1 MNEFASK
8 TNHPDASKQTDAQVI
23 HDDPCT
29 HAGAAA
35 NHLANQKS
43 PYLLQHAFNPVP
55 WFPWGDQAIAQA
67 RLRDVPLLVSTGYS
81 TCYWCHVMERE
92 CFENPDIARLMG
104 EKFVCVKVDREQ
116 RPDLDALWMA
126 ACQVFTAVTEGRSSG
141 GWPLHV
147 FLEPTTLRPFFAGT
161 YFPPTPAHG
170 RISFPQLLSRM
181 SDAWLR
187 NRAQVEA
194 QANELTRMVEQ
205 ELQLAASRK
214 PIDQELEIN
223 TVRAL
228 LTFHDSV
235 NGGFGGAPKFPQPS
249 LTLFLQAVAPEMA
262 QSALVRTLDG
272 MALGGVRDQLDGGFH
287 RYAVDETWTVPHF
300 EKMLYDQGQLLLLYA
315 RQAAIGGDEFF
326 MTVTRELAEFLL
338 GVMRLPSGGF
348 MAAIDA
354 EVDGR
359 EGLNYIWSKPEVTR
373 ALQRAGLEKD
383 VPLAVDAFGLD
394 ASPNFRDPHHPEDE
408 PKFVLRLRARPR
420 ELAAKIKIDFTQWS
434 TRYSAMCHALLTE
447 RELRKSPRMD
457 TTLIAGWNGLAIE
470 GLAQAGRLCNE
481 PRWIEAAARAAD
493 DVWNQLN
500 AQTAHVK
507 SAPQKNS
514 QAALQS
520 DTLNRS
526 AKDGVVSGPGFL
538 EDYACFTAGLLALAQ
553 ATHDPCWLARA
564 TVIAQS
570 ACEKFWRHDSGWVEA
585 FANESGRI
593 LPIAGIDDGAVPS
606 GAGVITQ
613 CLVTLAQLTKNT
625 MWAQRAFDGLDR
637 ASGAIA
643 QKPTSAARSFM
654 AARELRTLLPGQVA
668 GGLAPSPVGMQLVA
682 MNHSFDEFELRLD
695 IDAGHHVAAHDNA
708 TTSAGNDAVK
718 ASDAAKAS
726 DAVKASDA
734 ANTNDHASAITTPA
748 ANMFAALIG
757 MDISARDSGV
767 QLKCIFPK
775 ATTRAD
781 GSRCYAGRVVI
792 QVSVVAPR
800 PTPRPLRLCV
810 RLQICT
816 DNACLAPQ
824 DRFIEG

>member
-1 MNEFASK
+1 MNEFASQFSNPNASNP
-8 TNHPDASKQTDAQVI
+8 TNAPAILADAS
-23 HDDPCT
+23 T
-29 HAGAAA
+29 HAGATA

-43 PYLLQHAFNPVP
+43 PYLLQHALNPVP
-55 WFPWGDQAIAQA
+55 WFPWGDDAIAQA

-194 QANELTRMVEQ
+194 QANELTRLVEQ

-214 PIDQELEIN
+214 QLDQELEIN

-249 LTLFLQAVAPEMA
+249 LPLFLQAVAPHMA

-315 RQAAIGGDEFF
+315 RQATIDGDEFF
-326 MTVTRELAEFLL
+326 MAVTRELAEFLL
-338 GVMRLPSGGF
+338 TVMRLPSGGF

-359 EGLNYIWSKPEVTR
+359 EGLNYIWSKHEVAR

-383 VPLAVDAFGLD
+383 MPLAVDAFGLD

-408 PKFVLRLRARPR
+408 PKFVLVLRARPQL
-420 ELAAKIKIDFTQWS
+420 LAQKLNMQLAQWS
-434 TRYSAMCHALLTE
+434 TRYTAVRQALLAE
-447 RELRKSPRMD
+447 RALRKSPRMD
-457 TTLIAGWNGLAIE
+457 HTLIAGWNGLAIE
-470 GLAQAGRLCNE
+470 GLAEAGRLCNE

-493 DVWNQLN
+493 DVLNQLN
-500 AQTAHVK
+500 AQTANGAHVK
-507 SAPQKNS
+507 SAPQKSS
-514 QAALQS
+514 QAAFQS

-553 ATHDPCWLARA
+553 ATHDPRWLARA

-570 ACEKFWRHDSGWVEA
+570 ACEKFWRQDSGWVEA
-585 FANESGRI
+585 LANNSGRI

-613 CLVTLAQLTKNT
+613 CLVTLAQLTKNM
-625 MWAQRAFDGLDR
+625 MWAERAFDGLDR

-654 AARELRTLLPGQVA
+654 AARELRTLLPERVP
-668 GGLAPSPVGMQLVA
+668 GGALPSPVGMQLVA

-695 IDAGHHVAAHDNA
+695 IEAGHHVAAHDNVA
-708 TTSAGNDAVK
+708 TSVGNDAVK
-718 ASDAAKAS
+718 ASDP
-726 DAVKASDA
+726 VKASDS
-734 ANTNDHASAITTPA
+734 ANTNDHVSAITTPT
-748 ANMFAALIG
+748 ANEFAALIG

-775 ATTRAD
+775 ATRRAD
-781 GSRCYAGRVVI
+781 GSKCYEGRAVI
-792 QVSVVAPR
+792 QVSVIAPR
-800 PTPRPLRLCV
+800 PTPRPLRLSV
-810 RLQICT
+810 RLQICS
-816 DNACLAPQ
+816 DISCLAPEH
-824 DRFIEG
+824 RHIEG